1 MVDLL
6 PVRKFLPDSFERRVV
21 RRVYVRIETSPLNF
35 SFPLVSPEIVAGRER
50 QRDQAQDDDDQPKD
64 DRLRARILD
73 HAEFCDGAEIR
84 DPAEHRR
91 GHEFHWHRFERPII
105 EKIQRRGAND
115 FSRER
120 D

>member
-1 MVDLL
+1 MQGSRLTLGYREVESLGTPLL
-6 PVRKFLPDSFERRVV
+6 PRGE
-21 RRVYVRIETSPLNF
+21 
-35 SFPLVSPEIVAGRER
+35 
-50 QRDQAQDDDDQPKD
+50 QM
-64 DRLRARILD
+64 
-73 HAEFCDGAEIR
+73 
-84 DPAEHRR
+84 R